1 MIIWGSYVTKKIIER
16 GEFFCPG
23 CAQHQGY
30 NLRRPKKWGHLY
42 WIPLIPMQELERY
55 VECTACDKAWN
66 ESVLQHD
73 PIREQHQRDEG
84 LATMLAQLMLLM
96 SGQGGLTPALTDRI
110 IDTTDRLIG
119 GHATSESVASA
130 VMSGSDRNAV
140 LANAARQADHLNDRG
155 KEATLRAVIA
165 VAPTRPLGERE
176 WILAADIGKQLGM
189 SQAHVSGVL
198 TEMAAA

>member
-1 MIIWGSYVTKKIIER
+1 MIVWGTYVTKKIIDK
-16 GEFFCPG
+16 GQFFCPG

-42 WIPLIPMQELERY
+42 WIPLIPMQELDRY

-66 ESVLQHD
+66 ETVLQHD
-73 PIREQHQRDEG
+73 PIREQHQRDDR

-96 SGQGGLTPALTDRI
+96 SGEGGLTPALTDRI
-110 IDTTDRLIG
+110 TE
-119 GHATSESVASA
+119 ATEKLLGVEATPESIATA
-130 VMSGSDRNAV
+130 VMSGTDRNTV
-140 LANAARQADHLNDRG
+140 LSNAAREADSLNDRG

-165 VAPTRPLGERE
+165 IAPGRPLGERE
-176 WILAADIGKQLGM
+176 WMLASDIGKQLGM
-189 SQAHVSGVL
+189 SPAHVSGVL